1 MKASVCCVYFY
12 NTVVSCILVLLSG
25 LAKAYKSLT
34 WFRAKCIL
42 RIPLHKTFQKYW
54 KLWCSKICYPLYPTT
69 YILSFVFHFMIW
81 ISYQK
86 GQLKLDVSGW
96 FSSISHKNIN
106 LLYNNHILIGEYCRK
121 RLYWPYCSFL
131 VAFPLLCRSSSALS
145 KNDCFCKLTQQY
157 ISDKGAEGI

>member
-1 MKASVCCVYFY
+1 
-12 NTVVSCILVLLSG
+12 
-25 LAKAYKSLT
+25 
-34 WFRAKCIL
+34 
-42 RIPLHKTFQKYW
+42 
-54 KLWCSKICYPLYPTT
+54 
-69 YILSFVFHFMIW
+69 MIW

-106 LLYNNHILIGEYCRK
+106 LLYNNHITVQGNIVEKGSIDPTALFS
-121 RLYWPYCSFL
+121 LL
-131 VAFPLLCRSSSALS
+131 FPLLCTSSSALS